1 MLVICVGVAAAAYS
15 VVVACV
21 QAAAHEVWRGRGLQA
36 HAWAG
41 AVAKHLK
48 TLENT

>member
-36 HAWAG
+36 LGEWRQG
-41 AVAKHLK
+41 GNIML
-48 TLENT
+48 